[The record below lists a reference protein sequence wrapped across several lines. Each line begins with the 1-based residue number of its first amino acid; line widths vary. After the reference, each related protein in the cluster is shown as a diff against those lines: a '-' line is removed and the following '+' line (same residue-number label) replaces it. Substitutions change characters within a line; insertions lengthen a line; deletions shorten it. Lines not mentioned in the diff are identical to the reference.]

1 MIKHITLPIGPEEL
15 RQLHAGDVVAISGTL
30 YTARDA
36 AHKRMAEA
44 LDRGE
49 DLPFDVKGQGV
60 YYLGPAPAKP
70 GQVIGSAGPTS
81 SYRMD
86 RYTPMLLERGLKVM
100 IGKGRRS
107 QAVVDAMVRYGA
119 VYFAATGGAAAL
131 LAKSIVDCR
140 VVAYDDLGTEA
151 IRKLM
156 LNDLMATVAIDCYG
170 VDQYNRGPELY
181 LAHKNYI

>member
-1 MIKHITLPIGPEEL
+1 MIKYIQLPISDEDI
-15 RQLHAGDVVAISGTL
+15 RQLHAGDIVSISGIL

-36 AHKRMAEA
+36 AHKRMSQA
-44 LDRGE
+44 LERGE
-49 DLPFDVKGQGV
+49 KLPFDIRGQGI

-70 GQVIGSAGPTS
+70 GWPIGSAGPTS

-107 QAVVDAMVRYGA
+107 QVVIDSMVRNCA

-131 LAKSIVDCR
+131 LAKAITHSEII
-140 VVAYDDLGTEA
+140 AYEDLGTEA
-151 IRKLM
+151 VRKLT
-156 LNDLMATVAIDCYG
+156 LNGLSVTVAVDCFG
-170 VDQYNRGPELY
+170 ADQYRRGPEEY
-181 LAHKNYI
+181 LLNNRR

>member
-1 MIKHITLPIGPEEL
+1 MVKHITLPIQAEEL
-15 RQLHAGDVVAISGTL
+15 QTLHAGDVVAISGVL

-44 LDRGE
+44 LSRGE
-49 DLPFDVKGQGV
+49 ELPIDVDGQGI

-70 GQVIGSAGPTS
+70 GHAIGSAGPTS

-107 QAVVDAMVRYGA
+107 PEVIEAMQKHGA
-119 VYFAATGGAAAL
+119 VYLAATGGAAAL
-131 LAKSIVDCR
+131 LAKSIVDCQ
-140 VVAYDDLGTEA
+140 VVAYDDLGPEA
-151 IRKLM
+151 IRKLV
-156 LNDLMATVAIDCYG
+156 LNDLIAIVAIDCYG
-170 VDQYNRGPELY
+170 VDQYKEGPEAFLRG
-181 LAHKNYI
+181 N